1 MAQISVIVAV
11 YKMPEYLPRCIEG
24 ILNQTFRDLELIL
37 VDDGSP
43 DNCPQICDDYAAK
56 DSRVHVIHKKN
67 AGVCAARNTGLDWV
81 YENSESGWI
90 FFHDNDDWI
99 HPETLER
106 LHKAA
111 LERNTGISIC
121 GYEQTTGADPVI
133 TPESLVPVAWT
144 PKSFYMEHFVNA
156 TVCWGKLYRRDIFEG
171 KRYPEG
177 KYIEDEFLT
186 YNLLFANE
194 ILAVIPAPLYAYFIN
209 AAGISKKA
217 WVPKRLDA
225 WEAYEQQIAYFEKM
239 GDEDLLRF
247 RIRAYYERILEYLQA
262 AKAAPNAG
270 ELGKE
275 IRFMEKRR
283 REFIPRAWKA
293 GCIDFYAE
301 YETLYNSYPVLTRL
315 YRMYLEKWK
324 YARWRKRWRKN

>member
-1 MAQISVIVAV
+1 MTA
-11 YKMPEYLPRCIEG
+11 MEY
-24 ILNQTFRDLELIL
+24 
-37 VDDGSP
+37 
-43 DNCPQICDDYAAK
+43 A
-56 DSRVHVIHKKN
+56 
-67 AGVCAARNTGLDWV
+67 
-81 YENSESGWI
+81 
-90 FFHDNDDWI
+90 
-99 HPETLER
+99 
-106 LHKAA
+106 
-111 LERNTGISIC
+111 
-121 GYEQTTGADPVI
+121 
-133 TPESLVPVAWT
+133 
-144 PKSFYMEHFVNA
+144 
-156 TVCWGKLYRRDIFEG
+156 
-171 KRYPEG
+171 G

-186 YNLLFANE
+186 YKLLFANE

-275 IRFMEKRR
+275 IHFMEKRR